1 MFEASPT
8 YGQTF
13 MVPDN
18 APFLQSIGFVIRNPL
33 GNASIKFRAY
43 VYQWLN
49 GTVGQAVF
57 TSPVQT
63 IPPAADWQAVVVG
76 VPQLR
81 LETDRQYVVLYTTVG
96 AGNTQTAATKWGFMQ
111 QPPGTLAY
119 ASGTFVFSNSL
130 VFPPA
135 LSAWRIGSG
144 DLAFALTF
152 IGDPDEIGIPTLSIG
167 ATVLLGIAL
176 ASAGV
181 VCVCRRQ
188 ASA

>member
-1 MFEASPT
+1 MGSTRLGRWALLLALLLACAGEAEATLVSTLDGTGPGVIGPRWDESTFVDAWGSAQVMFEASPT

-13 MVPDN
+13 MAPDN

-33 GNASIKFRAY
+33 GNPSIRFRAY

-63 IPPAADWQAVVVG
+63 IPPAADWQAVLVG

-96 AGNTQTAATKWGFMQ
+96 AGNTQT
-111 QPPGTLAY
+111 
-119 ASGTFVFSNSL
+119 
-130 VFPPA
+130 
-135 LSAWRIGSG
+135 
-144 DLAFALTF
+144 
-152 IGDPDEIGIPTLSIG
+152 
-167 ATVLLGIAL
+167 
-176 ASAGV
+176 V
-181 VCVCRRQ
+181 V
-188 ASA
+188 